1 MSKLK
6 IAFYAC
12 LLIMIFGAA
21 PAGADQ
27 EASNVAYVKTS
38 KYGRSYAKCV
48 PAELYGSKGVTKVYF
63 VREGEDQLESS
74 YPWYSKE
81 VYLFDRP
88 GGISVVRL
96 GPWAR
101 GQTAKREDLAIGFYF
116 SGETLEEYSTLD
128 IAGTPDNV
136 GRSVSHYTVFNEVAG
151 YRETE
156 GGAVFDVVAVGGR
169 VISFDVRTG
178 EILEKGRN

>member
-1 MSKLK
+1 MSKFK

-12 LLIMIFGAA
+12 LLMMIFGAA
-21 PAGADQ
+21 PASADE

-38 KYGRSYAKCV
+38 KYGRSYAKCI
-48 PAELYGSKGVTKVYF
+48 PSEPYGSKGVTKVYL

-81 VYLFDRP
+81 VYLSDRP
-88 GGISVVRL
+88 GGVSVVRL

-116 SGETLEEYSTLD
+116 SGGTLKEYSTLD
-128 IAGTPDNV
+128 IAGMPDNV
-136 GRSVSHYTVFNEVAG
+136 GRSVSHYTVFKEVAG

-156 GGAVFDVVAVGGR
+156 GGAAFDVVAVDGR
-169 VISFDVRTG
+169 VISFDVRTS